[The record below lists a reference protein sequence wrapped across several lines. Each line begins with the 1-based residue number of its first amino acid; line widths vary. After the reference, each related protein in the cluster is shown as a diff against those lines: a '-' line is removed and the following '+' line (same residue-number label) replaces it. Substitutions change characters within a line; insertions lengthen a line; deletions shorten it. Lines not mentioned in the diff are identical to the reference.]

1 MYINIYICIPIIK
14 KLDLICMHVHRL
26 LPGTATAAEGA
37 VDAGDWGASPDGWP
51 TAAWSLFI
59 FAILASNYK
68 WGIFTNVLHSC
79 LNLIYLKGL
88 NLIIQRLGGTRGVH
102 PQKTKPSF

>member
-1 MYINIYICIPIIK
+1 
-14 KLDLICMHVHRL
+14 MHVHRL

-37 VDAGDWGASPDGWP
+37 VDAGDWGASPDVWP

-68 WGIFTNVLHSC
+68 CMGYVYKILLFYIHA
-79 LNLIYLKGL
+79 
-88 NLIIQRLGGTRGVH
+88 
-102 PQKTKPSF
+102 